1 MRISENRLKRII
13 HQIIKEESND
23 QGSLN
28 LKFKQV
34 LASKI
39 DLESLIKTTIVDTNK
54 EFYENIYARVFF
66 SKYEE
71 TFGEILTYEQRSSIR
86 KLLRKLMKDVL
97 DGKYR

>member
-1 MRISENRLKRII
+1 MSISESKLKKII
-13 HQIIKEESND
+13 HQIIKESND
-23 QGSLN
+23 QESLD

-71 TFGEILTYEQRSSIR
+71 TFGEILTYEQRSNIR

>member
-1 MRISENRLKRII
+1 MSISESKLKKII
-13 HQIIKEESND
+13 HQIIKESND
-23 QGSLN
+23 QESLD

-66 SKYEE
+66 LNMK
-71 TFGEILTYEQRSSIR
+71 
-86 KLLRKLMKDVL
+86 KLLVKF
-97 DGKYR
+97 